1 MLFVH
6 YPEFYCV
13 FYKNRSGKCGYLV
26 SCILDKLPECVKM
39 YTNNA
44 SINLVNFDWRL
55 CI

>member
-1 MLFVH
+1 MPFS
-6 YPEFYCV
+6 EFYPV

-26 SCILDKLPECVKM
+26 SCILDKSLEYVKM

-44 SINLVNFDWRL
+44 SINLVNLDWRL